1 MSLMFVRGKE
11 KDLFA
16 RITCQI
22 PVKYWNNNDDISL
35 LRIKVGCQYSNAT
48 YYGSYNSNQI
58 YINLLFL
65 LSIVDTHS

>member
-1 MSLMFVRGKE
+1 MSLMFVRGKG

-22 PVKYWNNNDDISL
+22 PVNYWNNNDDISL
-35 LRIKVGCQYSNAT
+35 PRIKVGCQYSNAT